1 MRPIELASDA
11 GGEFEKNETVSEFLQ
26 ERGIGQRF
34 RDPGDRN
41 ALGAMD
47 NASGSL
53 KASLY
58 KMMDAQNTSKWIDLL
73 PKAVEAHNS
82 RNHSTI
88 QAPQKSV
95 ESNEVL
101 SHLLLKANSEKVRH
115 NAQVSL
121 KTKKGL
127 EIRSPFRALIPDK
140 RIRGL
145 RRGFQAR
152 VSGKVFKVK
161 SFCRM
166 ADKLRQKVEKSSY

>member
-1 MRPIELASDA
+1 MKKENA
-11 GGEFEKNETVSEFLQ
+11 KNATVKAFLQ
-26 ERGIGQRF
+26 ERGIGRRF

-47 NASGSL
+47 NASGAL

-58 KMMDAQNTSKWIDLL
+58 KMMDAKNTSKWIDLL

-88 QAPQKSV
+88 QAPPKSV

-115 NAQVSL
+115 NAQIFW
-121 KTKKGL
+121 KMKKGTCRAETLKRFL
-127 EIRSPFRALIPDK
+127 EA
-140 RIRGL
+140 RISG
-145 RRGFQAR
+145 RR
-152 VSGKVFKVK
+152 V
-161 SFCRM
+161 
-166 ADKLRQKVEKSSY
+166 

>member
-1 MRPIELASDA
+1 MQIIEASNDE
-11 GGEFEKNETVSEFLQ
+11 GGEFKNETVSEFLQ

-58 KMMDAQNTSKWIDLL
+58 KMMDAKNTSKWIDLL
-73 PKAVEAHNS
+73 PKAIEAHNS

-88 QAPQKSV
+88 QAPPNSV

-115 NAQVSL
+115 N
-121 KTKKGL
+121 
-127 EIRSPFRALIPDK
+127 D
-140 RIRGL
+140 RGCD
-145 RRGFQAR
+145 RRGPR
-152 VSGKVFKVK
+152 GSGAP
-161 SFCRM
+161 SR
-166 ADKLRQKVEKSSY
+166 SSDESK